1 MSYELKNKKE
11 GSDIQPLNAEIILLL
26 NRFLTYLTVER
37 GLSKN
42 TVESYYLDLKGFL
55 GYVNKLPNSEL
66 RTPNFFTR
74 EDIVNYIGKLKDDR
88 RSTASICRFISSIKG
103 FSKFLI
109 IEKIISDD
117 PTETLRTPKQWERLP
132 KALGMDDIKK
142 LLNLD
147 HEPSTFSLQPLFIR
161 DSAMLELLYSSGLRV
176 SEIISI
182 KVNDLNFEGGFLRVM
197 GKGSKERVVPMNHR
211 AVEKIKRYMQELRP
225 DLIKNRQSPYLFLT
239 NRGMP
244 MTRQRFWQSLKKFGD
259 MVGLKLAP
267 HTIRHSFATHLVEG
281 GADLRSVQ
289 KMLGHADISTTQIY
303 TKVTGDR
310 IRKVYLEHHPRAK

>member
-1 MSYELKNKKE
+1 MSYKLKNKK
-11 GSDIQPLNAEIILLL
+11 GDLDIQPLNAETISLL
-26 NRFLTYLTVER
+26 NRFLSYLTVER

-42 TVESYYLDLKGFL
+42 TVTSYYMDLKGFFSYL
-55 GYVNKLPNSEL
+55 AVFHPLNIS
-66 RTPNFFTR
+66 TSAFTR
-74 EDIVNYIGKLKDDR
+74 EDIVNYMGKLKDDR
-88 RSTASICRFISSIKG
+88 RSASSVCRFVSSIKS

-109 IEKIISDD
+109 TEKIIPED

-132 KALGMDDIKK
+132 KALGMDAIKK

-182 KVNDLNFEGGFLRVM
+182 KINDLNFEGGFLRVV

-211 AVEKIKRYMQELRP
+211 AIAKIKRYMLELRP
-225 DLIKNRQSPYLFLT
+225 DLIKNRQSSYLFLT

-244 MTRQRFWQSLKKFGD
+244 MTRQRFWQALKKFGD
-259 MVGLKLAP
+259 MAGLKLTP
-267 HTIRHSFATHLVEG
+267 HTIRHSFATHLLEG

>member
-1 MSYELKNKKE
+1 MSMNKIDPLLKNFA
-11 GSDIQPLNAEIILLL
+11 SYIS
-26 NRFLTYLTVER
+26 VER

-42 TVESYYLDLKGFL
+42 TVNSYCMDLKGFSAFL
-55 GYVNKLPNSEL
+55 SDKGNNIKS
-66 RTPNFFTR
+66 FTR
-74 EDIVNYIGKLKDDR
+74 EDIVNYMGKLKDDR
-88 RSTASICRFISSIKG
+88 RSTASICRFISSIKR

-117 PTETLRTPKQWERLP
+117 PTETIRTPKQWERLP

-225 DLIKNRQSPYLFLT
+225 YLIKNRQSPYLFLT

-244 MTRQRFWQSLKKFGD
+244 MTRQRFWQALKKFGD
-259 MVGLKLAP
+259 MAGLELTP
-267 HTIRHSFATHLVEG
+267 HAIRHTFATHLLEG

-310 IRKVYLEHHPRAK
+310 IRKAYLEHHPRAK